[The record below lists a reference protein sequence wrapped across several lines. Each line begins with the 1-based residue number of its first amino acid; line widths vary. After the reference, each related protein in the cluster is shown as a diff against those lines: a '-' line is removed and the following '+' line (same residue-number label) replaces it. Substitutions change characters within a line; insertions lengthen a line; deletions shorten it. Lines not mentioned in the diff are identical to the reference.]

1 MVECG
6 RQRQRRR
13 LIDEIRAGV
22 GVTSALRTGLCG
34 RFGIEVPIVQAPIGS
49 AVTPALAAA
58 VSRAGGLGMLALTW
72 VTGQEATGQIRRV
85 REMTGRPFGVNLVLD
100 FPIDNLLGVCL
111 DQGVSIIST
120 FWGDPSQVARQVHAA
135 GALHLHSVGS
145 ADEARRAVD
154 AGVDVI
160 VAQGW
165 EAGGHVRGEIT
176 TMALVP
182 AVVDAVDPIPVIAA
196 GGIGDGRGLAAVLT
210 LGAQAGWLG
219 TRFLVAEEAAT
230 HQEYRQIVLD
240 AEPQHAVLTRCFDGG
255 WPDAPHRAIRNST
268 INAWQ
273 AAGSPPS
280 PQRPGEATVV
290 ATTSQGRPQL
300 RYADTIPLPGM
311 TGDLEAMA
319 LYAGQSVGLVHSLD
333 PAEEIVHTI
342 ASQATSILAPAPL
355 DTSSTP
361 CQPGEKPR
369 NLQ

>member
-1 MVECG
+1 MAECG
-6 RQRQRRR
+6 RQRQRWR

-342 ASQATSILAPAPL
+342 ASQATSILASA
-355 DTSSTP
+355 
-361 CQPGEKPR
+361 R
-369 NLQ
+369 